1 MSPAIRGRGY
11 DGAMS
16 TDRLHRT
23 LPLLSL
29 VAIALALPARAQW
42 SSNPATNLAIADV
55 NGDQAVPRIAASG
68 DGSTWMA
75 WFDNRSGSYAVY
87 VQHVNALGVETFPH
101 LGLLVSANP
110 QSTSLIG
117 WDMIS
122 DGAGGCVLAFTD
134 TRAGGDLDVYAYR
147 IDVAGNF
154 LWGANGVTLS
164 NNADG
169 DGNPSC
175 ARTSDGSFVV
185 AWTRGPTTGPGAV
198 HMQKLDPA
206 GTPQFAG
213 DGLQHVAPAS
223 ERPLFVTVVDGG
235 NGGWIVSYMR
245 DTATFQSPR
254 HLLTQKYDAAGVAQ
268 WNGGTPLAVYDFN
281 SLSIA
286 PPPLLVSDGAG
297 GAVHA
302 WHRSVGSDFEVRVQ
316 RIDASGAELWAH
328 DGLSAS
334 TDTTIELDPAI
345 AYLPESGDTIV
356 IFDKRNSG
364 QSMWSLSAQRIS
376 AAGTRLWTDPGLD
389 LMPLDATV
397 KSIIRAVPY
406 GDGALAFCFWQ
417 PNTVP
422 QDQQVLAFRL
432 NGAGASTWTPS
443 PLPASTAPSTKL
455 RVAACVDGSGIARLM
470 WGDNRNGT
478 QDIYAQNI
486 DCDGTLGNGSPFG
499 TSVYCVA
506 APNSVGPGA
515 HIGSTGSTVIAL
527 NNLTLTCNGL
537 PPGTNGLWFYGP
549 NAAQVPFGNGF
560 RCVTGTVFRLGP
572 PQLVSVGGTVAR
584 ALDLNAPP
592 ASGGPGAIAPAST
605 WRFQFW
611 YRNPA
616 AGGAGFN
623 LSDGLEAVF
632 CP

>member
-1 MSPAIRGRGY
+1 
-11 DGAMS
+11 MS
-16 TDRLHRT
+16 TARNRSRIPL
-23 LPLLSL
+23 LPLI
-29 VAIALALPARAQW
+29 AILTAATAHAQW
-42 SSNPATNLAIADV
+42 SSNPAANLAIADV

-134 TRAGGDLDVYAYR
+134 TRSGPDLDVYAYR

-154 LWGANGVTLS
+154 LWGPNGVTLS
-164 NNADG
+164 SNADG
-169 DGNPSC
+169 EGNPSC
-175 ARTSDGSFVV
+175 ARTSDGSFVI
-185 AWTRGPTTGPGAV
+185 AWTRGPATGPGAV

-206 GTPQFAG
+206 GAPQFAG
-213 DGLQHVAPAS
+213 DGLQIVAPAS
-223 ERPLFVTVVDGG
+223 ERPLFATVVDGG
-235 NGGWIVSYMR
+235 GGGWIVSYVR

-254 HLLTQKYDAAGVAQ
+254 HIRTQKFDATGAAL
-268 WNGGTPLAVYDFN
+268 WNGGTPLPVYDFN
-281 SLSIA
+281 SIPIA
-286 PPPLLVSDGAG
+286 HQPLLVPDGAG

-302 WHRSVGSDFEVRVQ
+302 WHRAAGSDFEVLVQ
-316 RIDASGAELWAH
+316 RIDASGAEMWAH
-328 DGLSAS
+328 NGVSAS
-334 TDTTIELDPAI
+334 TDATIELDPAI
-345 AYLPESGDTIV
+345 AFLPASGDTIV
-356 IFDKRNSG
+356 VFDKRNAA

-376 AAGTRLWTDPGLD
+376 AAGSRLWTDPALD

-417 PNTVP
+417 SNMASL
-422 QDQQVLAFRL
+422 DSQVLAFRL
-432 NGAGASTWTPS
+432 DGSGASTWLPS
-443 PLPASTAPSTKL
+443 PLPASSVASSKL
-455 RVAACVDGSGIARLM
+455 RLAACADGSGIARLM
-470 WGDNRNGT
+470 WGDNRNGGGA
-478 QDIYAQNI
+478 DIFAQNV
-486 DCDGTLGNGSPFG
+486 DCDGTLGNGSPSG
-499 TSVYCVA
+499 TSTYCVA

-515 HIGSTGSTVIAL
+515 HIGSSGSTVIAL

-572 PQLVSVGGTVAR
+572 PQTSSAGGTVAR
-584 ALDLNAPP
+584 ALDLTVPP
-592 ASGGPGAIAPAST
+592 ASSGPGAILAAST
-605 WRFQFW
+605 WRFQLW